1 MEDLSSYFLKSQ
13 RKIVNRV
20 ILAFAIAIMA
30 GAFVLMLPP
39 MTVNGITIIDA
50 FFTSAS
56 AICVTG
62 LVVQDTATFFT
73 VYGKAVI
80 LILIQIGGLG
90 VMTITSIFALMLGRK
105 INLGD
110 RFYLNTSFGS
120 NKIFSP
126 SRFFLIIA
134 STTIII
140 ELIGTGILTL
150 LFHFRYAYPLKN
162 AFIHGLFHSVSSFN
176 NAGFS
181 IYSNNFVSFA
191 EDFVLNITVML
202 LIIIGGIGFSVLS
215 EMLALKK
222 TRRLSLHA
230 KIVFSTT
237 GILIFLGAVS
247 FFLLEFKN
255 PGTIGTLGTGAKILS
270 SFFQSVTPR
279 TAGFNTVNMS
289 ALNETTL
296 VMLVILMFIGASP
309 GGTGGGIKT
318 TTFASIT
325 LSGFAAIKGRT
336 SITIFKK
343 RIPGG
348 TIYRALTL
356 TLTAIILILAASVS
370 IMIIER
376 ESFSFIKVFF
386 EAVSAFG
393 TVGLSTGMTPLLA
406 TPSKV
411 ILILLMFIGRVGI
424 ALLALTIASRVKPEK
439 IERPEESISIG

>member
-20 ILAFAIAIMA
+20 ILAFAIAIIT
-30 GAFVLMLPP
+30 GAFLLMLPP
-39 MTVNGITIIDA
+39 MTVNGITFIDA

-62 LVVQDTATFFT
+62 LIVQDTSTFFT
-73 VYGKAVI
+73 VYGKAII

-140 ELIGTGILTL
+140 ELIGTGILTM
-150 LFHFRYAYPLKN
+150 LFHFKYAYPLKN

-181 IYSNNFVSFA
+181 LYSNNFVSFTG
-191 EDFVLNITVML
+191 DFVLNITVMI
-202 LIIIGGIGFSVLS
+202 LIITGGIGFSVLS
-215 EMLALKK
+215 EILALKK
-222 TRRLSLHA
+222 TKKLSLHA
-230 KIVFSTT
+230 KIVLSTT
-237 GILIFLGAVS
+237 GILIFLGAAA
-247 FFLLEFKN
+247 FFLLEFRN
-255 PGTIGTLGTGAKILS
+255 PETIGTLSPGVKVLS

-279 TAGFNTVNMS
+279 TAGFNTVNI
-289 ALNETTL
+289 ATVNEATL
-296 VMLVILMFIGASP
+296 LMLLILMFIGASP

-325 LSGFAAIKGRT
+325 LSGAAAIKGRT

-343 RIPGG
+343 RIPRG
-348 TIYRALTL
+348 TVYRALTL
-356 TLTAIILILAASVS
+356 TLTAILIILAASTA
-370 IMIIER
+370 IMIIEK
-376 ESFSFIKVFF
+376 ESFIKVVF
-386 EAVSAFG
+386 ETTSAFG
-393 TVGLSTGMTPLLA
+393 TVGLSTGITPLLA
-406 TPSKV
+406 TPSKA

-424 ALLALTIASRVKPEK
+424 SLLSLTIASRVRPEK

>member
-20 ILAFAIAIMA
+20 ILAFAIAIIT
-30 GAFVLMLPP
+30 GAFLLMLPP
-39 MTVNGITIIDA
+39 MTVNGITFIDA

-62 LVVQDTATFFT
+62 LIVQDTSTFFT
-73 VYGKAVI
+73 VYGKAII

-140 ELIGTGILTL
+140 ELIGTGILTM
-150 LFHFRYAYPLKN
+150 LFHFKYAYPLKN

-181 IYSNNFVSFA
+181 LYSNNFASFTG
-191 EDFVLNITVML
+191 DFVLNITVMI
-202 LIIIGGIGFSVLS
+202 LIITGGIGFSVLS
-215 EMLALKK
+215 EILALKK
-222 TRRLSLHA
+222 TKKLSLHA
-230 KIVFSTT
+230 KIVLSTT
-237 GILIFLGAVS
+237 GILIFLGTAA
-247 FFLLEFKN
+247 FFLLEFRN
-255 PGTIGTLGTGAKILS
+255 PETIATLSPGVKVLS

-279 TAGFNTVNMS
+279 TAGFNTVNI
-289 ALNETTL
+289 AAANEATL
-296 VMLVILMFIGASP
+296 LMLLILMFIGASP

-325 LSGFAAIKGRT
+325 LSGVAAIKGRT

-343 RIPGG
+343 RIPRG
-348 TIYRALTL
+348 TVYRALTL
-356 TLTAIILILAASVS
+356 TLTAILIILAASTA
-370 IMIIER
+370 IMIIEK
-376 ESFSFIKVFF
+376 ESFIKVVF
-386 EAVSAFG
+386 ETTSAFG
-393 TVGLSTGMTPLLA
+393 TVGLSTGITPLLA

-424 ALLALTIASRVKPEK
+424 SLLSLTIASRVRPEK